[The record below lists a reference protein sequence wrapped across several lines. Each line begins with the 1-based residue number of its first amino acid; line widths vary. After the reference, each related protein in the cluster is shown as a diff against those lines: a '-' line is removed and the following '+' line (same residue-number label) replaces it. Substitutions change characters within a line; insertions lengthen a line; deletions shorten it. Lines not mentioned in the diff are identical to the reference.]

1 MNGPF
6 YINGW
11 IGEEASLIFAL
22 VIGIA
27 FGFFLERAGLGSAKK
42 LTAQF
47 YGRDMTVFKMMFTAI
62 ITAMIGL
69 FWVNQFGV
77 VNIEL
82 IYLTPTFVAP
92 QIIGGLVFGVG
103 FIVGGYCPGTSC
115 VAGATGSLDGW
126 MNVLGLL
133 SGILIFGELYPYL
146 ESFYNATPMGALTFV
161 DYFQLPGGVMVFILV
176 IVALLGFWASEKT
189 ESRTTSSK
197 AKA

>member
-6 YINGW
+6 FINGW

-22 VIGIA
+22 FIGIA

-42 LTAQF
+42 LAAQF
-47 YGRDMTVFKMMFTAI
+47 YGTDMTVFKMMFTAI

-69 FWVNQFGV
+69 FWFNQFGWL
-77 VNIEL
+77 NLEL
-82 IYLTPTFVAP
+82 VYLTPTFVAP

-126 MNVLGLL
+126 MNVLGML
-133 SGILIFGELYPYL
+133 SGILVFGELYPLL
-146 ESFYNATPMGALTFV
+146 EGFYNATPMGELTFV
-161 DYFQLPGGVMVFILV
+161 DYFNIPSGVMVFILMT
-176 IVALLGFWASEKT
+176 VALAGFWASEKIET
-189 ESRTTSSK
+189 RIASK
-197 AKA
+197 SQE

>member
-11 IGEEASLIFAL
+11 IGEETSLIFAL
-22 VIGIA
+22 LIGIA

-42 LTAQF
+42 LAAQF

-69 FWVNQFGV
+69 FWLNTFGLLDL
-77 VNIEL
+77 EL
-82 IYLTPTFVAP
+82 VYLTPTYIAP

-126 MNVLGLL
+126 MNILGLL
-133 SGILIFGELYPYL
+133 GGILLFGELYPFL
-146 ESFYNATPMGALTFV
+146 ESFYHSTPMGELTFV
-161 DYFQLPGGVMVFILV
+161 DHFNIPSGVMVFILV
-176 IVALLGFWASEKT
+176 LVALAGFWASERIERRFTPEK
-189 ESRTTSSK
+189 
-197 AKA
+197 

>member
-11 IGEEASLIFAL
+11 IGEDASLVFAL
-22 VIGIA
+22 FIGLS

-42 LTAQF
+42 LAAQF
-47 YGRDMTVFKMMFTAI
+47 YGRDMSVFKMMFTAI

-69 FWVNQFGV
+69 FWFNQFGLL
-77 VNIEL
+77 NIEL
-82 IYLTPTFVAP
+82 VYLTPTFVAP

-133 SGILIFGELYPYL
+133 AGILVFGELYPFIKT
-146 ESFYNATPMGALTFV
+146 FYNTTPLGKITFV
-161 DYFQLPGGVMVFILV
+161 DYFDIPAGVMVFILV
-176 IVALLGFWASEKT
+176 LVALAGFWASEKIEIKT
-189 ESRTTSSK
+189 NSK
-197 AKA
+197 L

>member
-42 LTAQF
+42 LAAQF
-47 YGRDMTVFKMMFTAI
+47 YGTDMTVFKMMFTAI

-69 FWVNQFGV
+69 FWFDLFGWMDL
-77 VNIEL
+77 EL
-82 IYLTPTFVAP
+82 VYLTPTFIIP
-92 QIIGGLVFGVG
+92 QLIGGLVFGVG
-103 FIVGGYCPGTSC
+103 FIIGGYCPGTSC

-126 MNVLGLL
+126 MNILGML
-133 SGILIFGELYPYL
+133 SGILIFGELYPIL
-146 ESFYNATPMGALTFV
+146 ERFYSSTPMGEITLV
-161 DYFQLPGGVMVFILV
+161 DYFGLPSGVMLFILV
-176 IVALLGFWASEKT
+176 TIALAGFWASGKIESKT
-189 ESRTTSSK
+189 IGGE
-197 AKA
+197 